1 MPHRPIRRPELLSTA
16 LLTDHYE
23 LTMIDAAVRDG
34 TVHRPCVFE
43 TFARSLPQGRRYGVV
58 AGLGRLLDALE
69 DFRFDDA
76 ALGHL
81 DDHDVVSPETLEFLS
96 RLEFTGEIDA
106 YPEGELYFPSSPVLT
121 VVAPFGEAA
130 VLETLALS
138 VLNYDSAVAS
148 AASRMVVAARGRSL
162 LEFGG
167 RRTHEQAAVAAGR
180 AAYLVG
186 FSGTSN
192 LEAGRRHG
200 VPTLGTSAHS
210 FTLLQDDELSAFAA
224 QVEALGTS
232 TTLLVDTYD
241 IGEGLE
247 RAIAAGGRDL
257 GGVRIDSG
265 DLGDEARRARRMLDD
280 AGATGTKIVLSG
292 DLDEYRIE
300 ELADAPADGYGVGT
314 SVVTG
319 SGAPAAG
326 FVYKLV
332 ARART
337 AKGPLEPVAKGGG
350 AKATTGTRKAAAR
363 LLEDGRA
370 TAEHVRPWGQPAPDG
385 GRDLQVT
392 AVRDGRR
399 LHAPGLEEI
408 RAHHAAVL
416 DELPEAALAL
426 APGEA
431 ALPTRKALE
440 PQEEQP
446 WT

>member
-1 MPHRPIRRPELLSTA
+1 LSTA

-43 TFARSLPQGRRYGVV
+43 TFARRLPHGRRYGVV

-81 DDHDVVSPETLEFLS
+81 DDHDVVSPETLEFLA

-138 VLNYDSAVAS
+138 VLNHDSAVAS

-186 FSGTSN
+186 FAGTSN

-210 FTLLQDDELSAFAA
+210 FTLLHDDELGTFTT
-224 QVEALGTS
+224 QVEALGKS

-247 RAIAAGGRDL
+247 RAIAVGGHDL

-265 DLGDEARRARRMLDD
+265 DLGEEARRARRMLDE
-280 AGATGTKIVLSG
+280 AGATGTRIVLSG
-292 DLDEYRIE
+292 DLDEHRIE

-326 FVYKLV
+326 FVFKLV

-337 AKGPLEPVAKGGG
+337 PGGPFEPVAKGGG

-363 LLEDGRA
+363 LLADGRA
-370 TAEHVRPWGQPAPDG
+370 AAEHLRRWGRPTPEG

-392 AVRDGRR
+392 AVRGGRR
-399 LHAPGLEEI
+399 LHDPALDEI

-416 DELPEAALAL
+416 DELPDGALAL

-431 ALPTRKALE
+431 ALPTLSALE
-440 PQEEQP
+440 PEEEHP